1 MALIEEECSL
11 FQKIQLF
18 ERRQK
23 HYCFHSFISLGYLP
37 CYQVICCNVDWIYQE
52 NTLIKTLKKKID
64 LSIPSCNK

>member
-37 CYQVICCNVDWIYQE
+37 CYQVICCNLSRKHTNKD
-52 NTLIKTLKKKID
+52 IKKKKKID